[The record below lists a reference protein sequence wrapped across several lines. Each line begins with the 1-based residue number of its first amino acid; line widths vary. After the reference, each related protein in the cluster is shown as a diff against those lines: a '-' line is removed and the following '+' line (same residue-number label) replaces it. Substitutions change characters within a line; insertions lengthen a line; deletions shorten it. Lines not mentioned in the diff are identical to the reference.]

1 MLPLLRRLQR
11 PRQQARGRRTQC
23 ILAGASWP
31 SPASSRDDS
40 AAIPGERRRRAGAAQ
55 PLLRSLL
62 SEELA
67 SAVRVR
73 SRGLHRL
80 PPRLAL
86 ECVAVSAQ
94 SKTEALL
101 AALHRTVAQ
110 QQEDLASEAGAAEA
124 ACVMVFANTN
134 ASAVFVSAFLREA
147 LADGRLD
154 QAGAA
159 DWTIA
164 AVHGHLGPAEREA
177 QFASTMPPPS
187 TQAGHWAPCGRH
199 DWDYLW
205 LISVC
210 AWAVLRAIC
219 PSLRS
224 LANIICRPGCD
235 GCGVRDRG
243 SQAR

>member
-1 MLPLLRRLQR
+1 MIPASSSTRGDLAGIAFRAACSCHCENLTRRKWPDPEFGPTLLPLLRRLQR

-31 SPASSRDDS
+31 PSSRDDS
-40 AAIPGERRRRAGAAQ
+40 AAISGERRRRAGASQ

-110 QQEDLASEAGAAEA
+110 QQEQLASEKEAGAAAEAA

-154 QAGAA
+154 REGAA

-177 QFASTMPPPS
+177 VRRPWRA
-187 TQAGHWAPCGRH
+187 
-199 DWDYLW
+199 LW
-205 LISVC
+205 
-210 AWAVLRAIC
+210 
-219 PSLRS
+219 
-224 LANIICRPGCD
+224 RP
-235 GCGVRDRG
+235 V
-243 SQAR
+243 